1 MRSRTARLDRR
12 VAALGD
18 PSGYPTVSAPGR
30 AALDANG
37 RDRLR
42 SLPPASARSY
52 CGNACTLATEWSDAA
67 RPPRVAGVSEMRLA
81 DRGLRAGL
89 VRRSPGRGGAD
100 VLAAAGM
107 QPGADRIALAC
118 RVCRGR
124 RHPWWLTPRRSR
136 VTPRMLRPS
145 PRWSAG
151 RTRWCRRSSSA
162 RRASTSSAR
171 TAAPC
176 GGGSPRGAGN
186 SGSFTGH
193 EAHSHPRARSR
204 RTRPD
209 RSPDPPLAASNA
221 VSGQRRP
228 PAPFVVPIGTVPV
241 VASAATGDDHERA
254 SVWAPALVYREG
266 GPGYLL
272 MRAAASLRA
281 RRRSGRTSGSM
292 VNFPPGWDPEKPG
305 SRLRAAPPSRSSPAR
320 VEPLVSLTARTR
332 ASRRM

>member
-30 AALDANG
+30 AALDADG

-136 VTPRMLRPS
+136 VTPRMLR
-145 PRWSAG
+145 WSAG
-151 RTRWCRRSSSA
+151 RTRWCRRSCSA
-162 RRASTSSAR
+162 RRRRLRLHAQQRRVVVVVLAAQVTRVASQD
-171 TAAPC
+171 
-176 GGGSPRGAGN
+176 
-186 SGSFTGH
+186 
-193 EAHSHPRARSR
+193 
-204 RTRPD
+204 TRPT
-209 RSPDPPLAASNA
+209 PTHGPVPAARA
-221 VSGQRRP
+221 
-228 PAPFVVPIGTVPV
+228 PIGHPIRRLPRPTQCPD
-241 VASAATGDDHERA
+241 SA
-254 SVWAPALVYREG
+254 
-266 GPGYLL
+266 
-272 MRAAASLRA
+272 
-281 RRRSGRTSGSM
+281 GRPRHS
-292 VNFPPGWDPEKPG
+292 
-305 SRLRAAPPSRSSPAR
+305 
-320 VEPLVSLTARTR
+320 
-332 ASRRM
+332 